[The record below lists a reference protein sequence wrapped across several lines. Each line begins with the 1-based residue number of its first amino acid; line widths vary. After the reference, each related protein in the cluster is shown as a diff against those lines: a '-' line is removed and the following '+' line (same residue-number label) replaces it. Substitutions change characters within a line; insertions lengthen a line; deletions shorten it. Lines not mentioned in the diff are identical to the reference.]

1 MSALPSTADLYQGD
15 GYVSFVPNCD
25 IGCGG
30 GSKKKPPEG
39 GSQLNLVMVDQ
50 AAINAGSDF
59 RRQAMKP

>member
-1 MSALPSTADLYQGD
+1 MSACERIADSHQTSRH
-15 GYVSFVPNCD
+15 VRNVPNCD

-59 RRQAMKP
+59 RR